1 MEKRQES
8 YFRNIWRRSNHVT
21 GKVCKTGQLSS
32 TELLCCASDQWGSVL
47 CCSFPPGM
55 QAVQY
60 WLFVCRFWWE
70 EFCDENG
77 GKELSAKASLI
88 YKIHYAASY
97 WKERTS
103 HTFRLIGLVSIFK
116 RLRRSYCS
124 VHDTVTS
131 GGKFVENLAADIKI
145 SFPDATGYSG
155 RNLKYM
161 AKFALRFSEK
171 GFVQAALAQIP

>member
-21 GKVCKTGQLSS
+21 GKVCKTGRLSS
-32 TELLCCASDQWGSVL
+32 TELLCCASDQWGSIL
-47 CCSFPPGM
+47 CCSFPPDM

-77 GKELSAKASLI
+77 GKELYAKASLI
-88 YKIHYAASY
+88 YKIHYAASN

-103 HTFRLIGLVSIFK
+103 HTFRLNGLVSIFK

-131 GGKFVENLAADIKI
+131 GRHQT
-145 SFPDATGYSG
+145 P
-155 RNLKYM
+155 
-161 AKFALRFSEK
+161 FSWLCRL
-171 GFVQAALAQIP
+171 FR